1 MTAVVLAPAVPAP
14 RLQSFHRPTRVVI
27 ILPKAYHSLGTFTSI
42 PRAVSHNAK
51 RYCGGG
57 IQIKSTGAFSI
68 RPESTLELASATSVS
83 NTFHHAY
90 RTVTF
95 YGVIPGGD
103 TFNIPQGSLSTVD
116 PNISGPT
123 QPGTGFSWT
132 VDITGGTNILLV
144 GSDDRG
150 IGSGGTAP
158 FTVAYSTNTTCLN
171 RTSPSS
177 TVGNPAGGSYPT
189 STGDSSSGSSR
200 NPS

>member
-1 MTAVVLAPAVPAP
+1 MVSKSSQWVRSPFVRNRPLSWP
-14 RLQSFHRPTRVVI
+14 RLSLSLTLSI
-27 ILPKAYHSLGTFTSI
+27 TAYS
-42 PRAVSHNAK
+42 
-51 RYCGGG
+51 
-57 IQIKSTGAFSI
+57 
-68 RPESTLELASATSVS
+68 
-83 NTFHHAY
+83 
-90 RTVTF
+90 TVTF

-158 FTVAYSTNTTCLN
+158 FTVAYSTNTSCLN